1 MTSGSALSPDQV
13 KNLTIQFVKWREFE

>member
-13 KNLTIQFVKWREFE
+13 KNLKIEFVKWREFE